1 MKLLNDQLL
10 VGGHYVISMLFNFQL
25 FNTCHEC
32 SKQTSNFIYQM
43 QLNKKTLSGA
53 NFKQALK
60 SKKKKNLPLLKDLL
74 EAPRRTL

>member
-1 MKLLNDQLL
+1 
-10 VGGHYVISMLFNFQL
+10 
-25 FNTCHEC
+25 
-32 SKQTSNFIYQM
+32 M

-60 SKKKKNLPLLKDLL
+60 SKKKKKNLPLLKDLL

>member
-1 MKLLNDQLL
+1 MLLNDQLL

-25 FNTCHEC
+25 SNTCHEC

-43 QLNKKTLSGA
+43 QLNKKILSGA

-60 SKKKKNLPLLKDLL
+60 SKKKKK
-74 EAPRRTL
+74 TYHC

>member
-1 MKLLNDQLL
+1 
-10 VGGHYVISMLFNFQL
+10 
-25 FNTCHEC
+25 
-32 SKQTSNFIYQM
+32 M